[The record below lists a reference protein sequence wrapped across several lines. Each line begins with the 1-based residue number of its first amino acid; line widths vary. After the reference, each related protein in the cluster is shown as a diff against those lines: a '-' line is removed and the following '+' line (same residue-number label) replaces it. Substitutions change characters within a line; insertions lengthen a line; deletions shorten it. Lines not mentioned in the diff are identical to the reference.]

1 MLLQGV
7 GTAIQALAAADI
19 KVWVLTGDKMET
31 AINIGFA
38 ASLLSSAQTQLVI
51 SSETPAVDAA
61 AAKGILEVEHV
72 THHEVPPRD
81 AAAPV
86 HRLGHVGV
94 C

>member
-1 MLLQGV
+1 MLQGV

-38 ASLLSSAQTQLVI
+38 CSLLSSAQTQLVI

-61 AAKGILEVEHV
+61 ASKGIMEVEHV
-72 THHEVPPRD
+72 THAEVPPGD
-81 AAAPV
+81 AAADV
-86 HRLGHVGV
+86 YKMGRVGGD
-94 C
+94 